1 MLPSICCFTSEWWW
15 VITQSGHTE
24 ANIIKPQ
31 VNITLPTKINH
42 AFLFTPL
49 SSSGDS
55 LINNVCVSLADSCPQ
70 DTSHW
75 AEIGFW
81 YSINHKRRE
90 SKDIHSVGGVGGKQA
105 SILQE
110 QHLQDELVSKKLPQ
124 PQMTELWMGETFDH
138 PDILSHRICSLFS
151 RDRRCTPPLEDR
163 RFNEW
168 KQFDLEALRSLW
180 LTAPPVLTMGLIGTL
195 STVGKW
201 LGASAG
207 LTFCNPHTITVLTG
221 DREHGEGAGSGK
233 DYTLRCRLLWQVC
246 VVNSE
251 NTDIDFCS
259 QLKYW
264 R

>member
-1 MLPSICCFTSEWWW
+1 MPSCLLPCPLRVTRSL
-15 VITQSGHTE
+15 ITFVCPWQTPVPRTHHTE
-24 ANIIKPQ
+24 PRSAFDIPL
-31 VNITLPTKINH
+31 ITRGGKAKT
-42 AFLFTPL
+42 FTL
-49 SSSGDS
+49 WVG
-55 LINNVCVSLADSCPQ
+55 
-70 DTSHW
+70 W
-75 AEIGFW
+75 
-81 YSINHKRRE
+81 
-90 SKDIHSVGGVGGKQA
+90 GGVGGKQA